1 MIRET
6 KPAEF
11 FKVNDSEWIM
21 TLGEKQI
28 SIDVKAQ
35 LVKEMQISKAQKD
48 FSYDCKTGTSV
59 RTIKF

>member
-6 KPAEF
+6 MPADF
-11 FKVNDSEWIM
+11 FKVNDGEWIM

-35 LVKEMQISKAQKD
+35 LVKE
-48 FSYDCKTGTSV
+48 T
-59 RTIKF
+59 